1 MLFTLL
7 NIEMLFKN
15 TKMRYL
21 LLIICLCFIGF
32 TKSFASKFQ
41 NRKDTLHFMK
51 REDKLIENDSG
62 ILTGAEQTN
71 LYLPLI
77 KGKSVALIV
86 NQTSVIGNTH
96 LVDTLLKL
104 GIKIKTIFAP
114 EHGFRGDHSAGAT
127 VNSSIDKKTGIK
139 ITSLYGKN
147 KKPSKAQLEGIDF
160 VIFDIQDVGVRFYT
174 YISTMH
180 YAMEACAENNIP
192 FVVLDRPNPN
202 GYYVDGPVLD
212 TKFKSFI
219 GMHPVPIVHG
229 MTVGE
234 FAQMINGEKW
244 LEGGKKCKLTVIKL
258 KNYNHRI
265 LYKCKINPSP
275 NLQTPESIYL
285 YPSLGLFEGT
295 MVSVGRGTP
304 KPFEW
309 LGYPGSSHGNTSFT
323 PVKIPGIADDPPY
336 EGKECR
342 GILLTEF
349 CNHYLINSKQLYI
362 DWLILFYKNKKSEV
376 GFFTESSFDR
386 LAGSD
391 RLRKQIEAGKSS
403 DEIRK
408 TWQEDLKKYEQI
420 RIKYLLYEL

>member
-1 MLFTLL
+1 
-7 NIEMLFKN
+7 
-15 TKMRYL
+15 MRYL
-21 LLIICLCFIGF
+21 LFIILLCFWSSSI
-32 TKSFASKFQ
+32 SFASVFQ
-41 NRKDTLHFMK
+41 TKQDTIHFLK
-51 REDKLIENDSG
+51 RESKLIENDSF
-62 ILTGAEQTN
+62 IITGAEQTQ
-71 LYLPLI
+71 LYLPII
-77 KGKSVALIV
+77 KTKTIALIV
-86 NQTSVIGNTH
+86 NQTSVIGKTH

-114 EHGFRGDHSAGAT
+114 EHGFRGDHSAGAI
-127 VNSSIDKKTGIK
+127 VNSGVDPQTGIK

-147 KKPSKAQLEGIDF
+147 KKPSKAQLKGIDF

-192 FVVLDRPNPN
+192 FIVLDRPNPN

-219 GMHPVPIVHG
+219 GMHPVPLVHG
-229 MTVGE
+229 ATVGE

-244 LEGGKKCKLTVIKL
+244 LDGGKKCKLTIIKL

-265 LYKCKINPSP
+265 LYKCRINPSP

-295 MVSVGRGTP
+295 IVSVGRGTP

-309 LGYPGSSHGNTSFT
+309 LGYPGSSHGNTTFT
-323 PVKIPGIADDPPY
+323 PKKIPGIADDPPY
-336 EGKECR
+336 EGKECK

-362 DWLILFYKNKKSEV
+362 DWLILFYKNKKADTK
-376 GFFTESSFDR
+376 FFIESSFDR

-391 RLRKQIEAGKSS
+391 ALRKQIIEGKSS
-403 DEIRK
+403 DDIRK
-408 TWQEDLKKYEQI
+408 SWQEDLKKYEKI
-420 RIKYLLYEL
+420 RSKYLLYEL